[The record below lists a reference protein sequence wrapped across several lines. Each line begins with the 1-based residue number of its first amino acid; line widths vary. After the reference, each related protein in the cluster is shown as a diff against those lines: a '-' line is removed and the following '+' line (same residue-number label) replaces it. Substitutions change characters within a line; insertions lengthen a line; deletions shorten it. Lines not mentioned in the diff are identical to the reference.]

1 MLSRL
6 SISGFK
12 RFEKADIELG
22 QAVVF
27 VGPNNSGKTTALQAL
42 ALWRTG
48 LTAWLDRR
56 SDTEATQRPGVTL
69 NRRALTQI
77 PVRETRD
84 LFGGR
89 RATRNKEGHQARFA
103 VTVAG
108 QDSSGAWELA
118 MQFQYANPESVL
130 VQPISAD
137 GGGGAAVAAQANA
150 TRIAFL
156 PPMSGLV
163 SEEPEWAPGRIDV
176 LIGEGQTAQVLRNL
190 CLRVRD
196 SDPEGWAGI
205 AETLRRMFGVGLM
218 EPRRDPARGTVELR
232 YTEGRTDY
240 DITAAGRGLQ
250 QVLLLLAHLRAH
262 PGAVLVLDEP
272 DAHLEVLRQRE
283 VYQVLTDAARQS
295 GGQIIAASHSEVL
308 LNEAADR
315 DMVVAFVGSPH
326 RIDDRGAQVLKAL
339 RDIPFDHYYQAEQVG
354 WVLYLEGSTD
364 LAILLAWARLIE
376 HPAATLLERPF
387 LHTVGN
393 NYSRS
398 QAHFYGLREAKPNL
412 RAFALFDRPAGNWPS
427 GFAIPHRLWRRREI
441 ENYLASPDILL
452 RHAGGQEPDDLV
464 GRALRSKRREAMQT
478 AISEIEGALR
488 KLGEDPWGRDITASE
503 RLLPSILRTYYQ
515 TLGVPDRSDKSDFH
529 VLATAML
536 PGDVDPEI
544 VEVLD
549 AMHLALSPPA

>member
-1 MLSRL
+1 MLTRL

-12 RFEKADIELG
+12 RFDDADIELG

-48 LTAWLDRR
+48 LTAWLARR
-56 SDTEATQRPGVTL
+56 SDTEATERPGVTL

-89 RATRNKEGHQARFA
+89 RATRNREGYHARFA

-108 QDSSGAWELA
+108 QDSTGEWQLG

-130 VQPISAD
+130 VQPVPAAARGALAVPPQAD
-137 GGGGAAVAAQANA
+137 A

-163 SEEPEWAPGRIDV
+163 SEEPEWAAGRIDV

-196 SDPEGWAGI
+196 ADPAGWAEI
-205 AETLRRMFGVGLM
+205 ADTLRRMFGVGLLA
-218 EPRRDPARGTVELR
+218 PQRDPARGTVELR
-232 YTEGRTDY
+232 YTEGRTDF

-283 VYQVLTDAARQS
+283 GHQELTAAARRS
-295 GGQIIAASHSEVL
+295 GGQVIAASHSEVL

-315 DMVVAFVGSPH
+315 DMVITFVGSPH

-339 RDIPFDHYYQAEQVG
+339 RDIPFDHYYQAERLG

-364 LAILLAWARLIE
+364 LAILLAWARLLG
-376 HPAATLLERPF
+376 HPAADLLNRPF
-387 LHTVGN
+387 LHPVGN
-393 NYSRS
+393 NYARS
-398 QAHFYGLREAKPNL
+398 QAHFYGLREAKPDL
-412 RAFALFDRPAGNWPS
+412 RAFALFDRPVGSLPV

-441 ENYLASPDILL
+441 ENYLASPAILL
-452 RHAGGQEPDDLV
+452 RHAAGEEPDDLV
-464 GRALRSKRREAMQT
+464 GQAWRSKRQEAMRT
-478 AISEIEGALR
+478 AIARIEGALR
-488 KLGEDPWGRDITASE
+488 ALGRDPWGADIKASE
-503 RLLPSILRTYYQ
+503 DLLPPILRTYYEV
-515 TLGVPDRSDKSDFH
+515 LGVPDRTNKSASH
-529 VLATAML
+529 VLATAME
-536 PGDVDPEI
+536 PGDFDPEI

-549 AMHLALSPPA
+549 AMHSALSVPA